1 MRTISLLD
9 TLMPS
14 TRQNIL
20 AATVLHPD
28 KSWYLRELAEFLSVS
43 PSSLQRE
50 LTNLTEAGVLKK
62 TIDGNRTYFNAD
74 QNCPIFPELKN
85 ILIKT
90 VGIVDLL
97 QQALKP
103 LSKNISVAF
112 VFGSIVTGTE
122 SSESDVDLFI
132 VGDVKLMEVLT
143 VTKNAEHK
151 LRRSIN
157 PIILSATEAKRK
169 LKDNNAFIKRVCQS
183 DKLFLIRKDNELG
196 KTFS

>member
-28 KSWYLRELAEFLSVS
+28 KSWYLRELAEFLNVS

-50 LTNLTEAGVLKK
+50 LTNLAEAGVLKK

-112 VFGSIVTGTE
+112 VFGSIATGTE
-122 SSESDVDLFI
+122 NSESDVDLFI
-132 VGDVKLMEVLT
+132 VGDVKLMEVVT

-157 PIILSATEAKRK
+157 PIILSVTEAKRK